1 MNFALR
7 SLAAERWISRKHAD
21 ARVRLGRRLRG
32 STRGACRMILVD
44 TSAWIEFLPD
54 TDPWRRRRRRVMYAL
69 ASRLYDLFVR
79 QCG

>member
-1 MNFALR
+1 
-7 SLAAERWISRKHAD
+7 
-21 ARVRLGRRLRG
+21 
-32 STRGACRMILVD
+32 MILVD